1 MMCHL
6 HLPVAHSSEMRI
18 QKILDPAHPLC
29 RDDVIWMLGYIK
41 KKVADGDPL
50 LADLSQPRLMHNF
63 LSFAE
68 AAMALL
74 QRSHYCDQ
82 ETDRIRHWLSEA
94 AFGLIG
100 KASSPL

>member
-1 MMCHL
+1 MMCQPHS
-6 HLPVAHSSEMRI
+6 PVAHSTDVRVRR
-18 QKILDPAHPLC
+18 ILDPAHPLC

-50 LADLSQPRLMHNF
+50 LSDLSQPRLMHNF

-74 QRSHYCDQ
+74 QRKHYCDQ
-82 ETDRIRHWLSEA
+82 EADRIRHWLREA
-94 AFGLIG
+94 AFGLMG
-100 KASSPL
+100 DDSSPL